1 MNWISFVWPMVTATC
16 LTLAMINLRIVMG
29 DARRGPHLFFC
40 LAACAVA
47 AVSVFELMLLRTKD
61 LDHYNEVLRWAALP
75 IWVMVASVTGFI
87 WSFFRTGRLW
97 LACTAVGLN
106 LVANLMNIISDVPV
120 VRHAVALH
128 QAETFGGVEFT
139 VSTIENGPWDVV
151 EMLSVL
157 MVIAFMSESSWRL
170 WRSGG
175 RRRAVMVGGSVI
187 FFLLLSR
194 GHAVLVEKGML
205 EAPYFV
211 SMCFIAVIIAMGME
225 LGNDVLRATNLA
237 RELQS
242 SQRRIDLAGQAVSLG
257 FWEWDI
263 VTGEIWANETAR
275 QLFGVKATEVV
286 DLDRFLTLV
295 YEDDRAAVTHAIKE
309 SVEGGKDYEME
320 YRVRGEGGNLRWIS
334 ARGRVENEN
343 GRSPLRMRG
352 VLLDVTEKR
361 SSETELHQLRGQLAH
376 AGRVSIMGQLAAAL
390 AHELNQPLGA
400 ILRNAEA
407 AELFLQ
413 SPSPDIEEIRAI
425 VRDIIRDDQRAG
437 GVIDR
442 LRSLMK
448 RKQIEPRVI
457 PVKELLEEVMAL
469 IRADAAARDV
479 LLEWDASHEMPEV
492 LGDRVHLQQVLINL
506 LINAM
511 DAMAETKREERRV
524 TLACER
530 TADERFVKIRVIDTG
545 PGIPAGLRAQ
555 MFEPFFT
562 TKADGM
568 GMGLSISRAIIEAH
582 RGRLDVSSSHEGA
595 CFEFTLPVAESGGS
609 GDFAGTEDER

>member
-1 MNWISFVWPMVTATC
+1 MNWITFVWPMVTATC
-16 LTLAMINLRIVMG
+16 LTLAMINLRIALG
-29 DARRGPHLFFC
+29 DARRGPHIFFC
-40 LAACAVA
+40 MAACAVA

-97 LACTAVGLN
+97 LACSAVGLN
-106 LVANLMNIISDVPV
+106 LLANLMNIITDVPV

-128 QAETFGGVEFT
+128 NATTFGGVEFT
-139 VSTIENGPWDVV
+139 VSTIENGPWNVV
-151 EMLSVL
+151 EIVSVV
-157 MVIAFMSESSWRL
+157 MAIAFMFEASWRL

-175 RRRAVMVGGSVI
+175 HRRAVVVGGSVI

-225 LGNDVLRATNLA
+225 LGNDVLRATGLA

-257 FWEWDI
+257 FWEWDV

-275 QLFGVKATEVV
+275 QLFGVQTTEVV
-286 DLDRFLTLV
+286 DLDRFLKLV
-295 YEDDRAAVTHAIKE
+295 YEDDRASVAHAIKE

-320 YRVRGEGGNLRWIS
+320 YRVQGEGGQLRWIS
-334 ARGRVENEN
+334 ARGRLENEQ
-343 GRSPLRMRG
+343 GLRPQRMRG
-352 VLLDVTEKR
+352 VLWDVTDKH
-361 SSETELHQLRGQLAH
+361 SSEKELHQLRGQLAH
-376 AGRVSIMGQLAAAL
+376 AGRVSVMGQLAAAL

-442 LRSLMK
+442 LRSLLK
-448 RKQIEPRVI
+448 RKEIEPRVI
-457 PVKELLEEVMAL
+457 PIKELLEEVMAL
-469 IRADAAARDV
+469 IRADAAARSV
-479 LLEWDASHEMPEV
+479 LLV
-492 LGDRVHLQQVLINL
+492 LDVSQDLPDVVGDRVHLQQVLINL

-511 DAMAETKREERRV
+511 DASAVKHQGERRV
-524 TLACER
+524 TVACQH
-530 TADERFVKIRVIDTG
+530 ACDVRFVKISVSDTG
-545 PGIPAGLRAQ
+545 PGIPEGLRAQ
-555 MFEPFFT
+555 IFEPFFT
-562 TKADGM
+562 TKAEGM

-582 RGRLDVSSSHEGA
+582 RGRLEVTNSPEGA
-595 CFEFTLPVAESGGS
+595 CFEFTLPVVDGDRTV
-609 GDFAGTEDER
+609 DFAGTEDVR